1 MSNNQTKLLLSD
13 EGEHSEWFKGEHS
26 EWFRF
31 RNINKWIHKFWKPS
45 IIGMDVGKYEGEWKD
60 GQMHGKGTLRISR
73 ICRRYISLGLVAF
86 GWRLIDQGKYVG
98 EWKNGKEHGK
108 GIRFYRA
115 GLENVD
121 TGKYEGEWKD
131 GKYHGHGTRS
141 WPGKWKN
148 GKKHK
153 GIGIY
158 WDAEKYEGEWK
169 NGVEHGHGT
178 RTWLEGKKFIGK
190 WKKGKYFHGTYY
202 FANGDKHFGFFKDK
216 VAKGVGTRIYSDGR
230 KYTGEFKYRERRS
243 EGTCVFTGRTTV
255 GKFIESIPTG
265 FDTYQNYIGLSTVK
279 YKEEKPTK
287 TKIPFIS
294 KLIQTAKLDMPAC

>member
-1 MSNNQTKLLLSD
+1 MSSNQSKILLREDDLST
-13 EGEHSEWFKGEHS
+13 

-45 IIGMDVGKYEGEWKD
+45 IIGMYVGKYEGEWKD
-60 GQMHGKGTLRISR
+60 GQMHGTGTLRISR
-73 ICRRYISLGLVAF
+73 IFRGYLDNLCFSPF
-86 GWRLIDQGKYVG
+86 GWRLIDQGEYVG
-98 EWKNGKEHGK
+98 EWKNGKENGK

-115 GLENVD
+115 GLMNND
-121 TGKYEGEWKD
+121 NGKYEGEWKD
-131 GKYHGHGTRS
+131 GKYHGQGTFIF
-141 WPGKWKN
+141 PDGHKKGKYIGKWKN
-148 GKKHK
+148 GL
-153 GIGIY
+153 
-158 WDAEKYEGEWK
+158 
-169 NGVEHGHGT
+169 EHGHGT
-178 RTWLEGKKFIGK
+178 KTWPDGRKFIGK
-190 WKKGKYFHGTYY
+190 WKKGKFFHGTYY

-265 FDTYQNYIGLSTVK
+265 FDTYQNYIGVSYVK
-279 YKEEKPTK
+279 YKEEKPPK

>member
-13 EGEHSEWFKGEHS
+13 EGEHPEWFKGEHS

-31 RNINKWIHKFWKPS
+31 RNINKWIHKFWKPR
-45 IIGMDVGKYEGEWKD
+45 IIGMDVGKYKGEWKD

-108 GIRFYRA
+108 GIRFFRA
-115 GLENVD
+115 GLMNND
-121 TGKYEGEWKD
+121 NGKYEGEWKD
-131 GKYHGHGTRS
+131 GKYHGQGTFIF
-141 WPGKWKN
+141 PDGHKKGKYIGKWKN
-148 GKKHK
+148 GL
-153 GIGIY
+153 
-158 WDAEKYEGEWK
+158 
-169 NGVEHGHGT
+169 EHGHGT
-178 RTWLEGKKFIGK
+178 KTWPDGRKFIGK
-190 WKKGKYFHGTYY
+190 WKKGKFFHGTYY

-243 EGTCVFTGRTTV
+243 EGTCVFTGRKTV
-255 GKFIESIPTG
+255 GKFIESIPAG
-265 FDTYQNYIGLSTVK
+265 FDTYQNYIGVQYVK
-279 YKEEKPTK
+279 YKEEKPAK

>member
-1 MSNNQTKLLLSD
+1 MSHNQVRFLLSD
-13 EGEHSEWFKGEHS
+13 VDGHS

-31 RNINKWIHKFWKPS
+31 RNINKWIQKFWKPG
-45 IIGMDVGKYEGEWKD
+45 IIGMHVGKYEGEWKD

-73 ICRRYISLGLVAF
+73 IGRGFLFDIGLTPF
-86 GWRLIDQGKYVG
+86 GWELIDQGKYVG

-115 GLENVD
+115 GLMNID
-121 TGKYEGEWKD
+121 KGKYVGEWKN
-131 GKYHGHGTRS
+131 GLEHGHGTRT

-255 GKFIESIPTG
+255 GKFIYSIPTG
-265 FDTYQNYIGLSTVK
+265 FDTYQNYIGVSYVK
-279 YKEEKPTK
+279 YKEEKPPK

-294 KLIQTAKLDMPAC
+294 KLIQKIELKQRPLSTS

>member
-1 MSNNQTKLLLSD
+1 MSHNQVRLLLSD
-13 EGEHSEWFKGEHS
+13 VDGHS

-31 RNINKWIHKFWKPS
+31 RNINKWKHKFWKPR
-45 IIGMDVGKYEGEWKD
+45 ILGMYVGKYEGKWKD
-60 GQMHGKGTLRISR
+60 GQMHGMGTLRISR
-73 ICRRYISLGLVAF
+73 IIRGYLF
-86 GWRLIDQGKYVG
+86 GWKLIDQGEYVG
-98 EWKNGKEHGK
+98 EWKNGKENGK

-115 GLENVD
+115 GLMNND
-121 TGKYEGEWKD
+121 NGKYEGEWKD
-131 GKYHGHGTRS
+131 GKWHGQGTFIF
-141 WPGKWKN
+141 PDGHKKGKYIGKWKN
-148 GKKHK
+148 GL
-153 GIGIY
+153 
-158 WDAEKYEGEWK
+158 
-169 NGVEHGHGT
+169 EHGHGT
-178 RTWLEGKKFIGK
+178 KTWPDGKKFIGK

-265 FDTYQNYIGLSTVK
+265 FDTYQNYIGVHTVK

-287 TKIPFIS
+287 TNPPFIY
-294 KLIQTAKLDMPAC
+294 KLIQKIGLKQRTLGTS